1 MRERNA
7 NVYLLTLAVA
17 VIGTALAVQAYAQVN
32 LGALEPAGQP
42 GPRSDGPVKASARI
56 APATDKSPAQL
67 VVTADIAPGWHI
79 YSITQKR
86 GGPVPTKITVEPA
99 TGVKLAGD
107 FKPNTKPEIHPEPA
121 FENLPVETHEKRV
134 IWTAPLELAAGL
146 DMAKLAITGKLSFQA
161 CDASSCLPPKSLP
174 FTASLGAAADAA
186 PGAGVVTGELG
197 TYKPGNAHVVLEGS
211 FEPKVVTPGE
221 KVRLTITA
229 KPTDGWHIYALAA
242 RDPQKVAKPTL
253 IALTD
258 TAGWQASAPVAQ
270 GPLVERT
277 SPVLPDEKDRFYE
290 EPVTW
295 TIAFDV
301 PGDAQSG
308 KVKVAGLIGF
318 QTCQDEK
325 GCDLPHAAQF
335 QVEVPVAAQGV
346 AGTLPLE
353 FTPAKS
359 YKQVNEA
366 TAANEAPA
374 NQTAGFD
381 AQKLE
386 ANVEKSETS
395 LALMLGAA
403 LLGGL
408 ILNCMPCVLPVIGL
422 KILGFV
428 EQSHQHRR
436 QIFMLNLWFTLGLL
450 SVFMILASLAVFLNF
465 GWGEQFT
472 KPWFTIG
479 MSGLVF
485 AMALSFL
492 GVWEIPIPGFV
503 GSGSAGQMATKE
515 GAAGAFA
522 KGIFTTILATPCSG
536 PFLGPL
542 FGLLLRQPPAV
553 IYAIFFCVG
562 LGMASPYL
570 LIGAFPRLIRFLP
583 KPGAWMDTFKQA
595 MGFVLL
601 GTVVFLFMSIK
612 HDYLVPTFALLIGI
626 WLGCWWAG
634 RTPLT
639 AELGQKFIAWLMGG
653 AMAALVGLF
662 AFTWLVPGDDVLQ
675 WQPFSRA
682 SLVQLTNE
690 GKTVFVDFTA
700 TWCATC
706 KMNERVA
713 INTRA
718 VRELVEEYGIV
729 PLKADWSEES
739 DEIKDMLNLLGF
751 NSIPVYAV
759 FPAGEPNKPIV
770 FSDLVSEG
778 LVLEKLREAGPSRD
792 GAERTALMTSRQ

>member
-7 NVYLLTLAVA
+7 QAHLLALAAMVLC
-17 VIGTALAVQAYAQVN
+17 TALAGQARAQLN
-32 LGALEPAGQP
+32 LDALQPAGQA
-42 GPRSDGPVKASARI
+42 GPRGDGPVKVSARI
-56 APATDKSPAQL
+56 APASDKGPAQL
-67 VVTADIAPGWHI
+67 VVTADVTPGWHI

-86 GGPVPTKITVEPA
+86 GGPVPTKITVEPV
-99 TGVKLAGD
+99 TGAKLAGD
-107 FKPNTKPEIHPEPA
+107 FAPNAKPEIHPEPA
-121 FENLPVETHEKRV
+121 FDNLPVETHERRV
-134 IWTAPLELAAGL
+134 IWTAPLELSAGL

-174 FTASLGAAADAA
+174 FTASLGAAADAPA
-186 PGAGVVTGELG
+186 GAAVVAGELG
-197 TYKPGNAHVVLEGS
+197 VYKPGNAHVVLEGS
-211 FEPKVVTPGE
+211 FEPKVVAPGE
-221 KVRLTITA
+221 SARLAITA
-229 KPTDGWHIYALAA
+229 RPTDGWHIYALAA
-242 RDPQKVAKPTL
+242 RDPQKIAKPTL
-253 IALTD
+253 IALTE
-258 TAGWQASAPVAQ
+258 TAGWHASAPTAQ
-270 GPLVERT
+270 GPLIERPST
-277 SPVLPDEKDRFYE
+277 VLPGETDRFYE
-290 EPVTW
+290 QPVTW
-295 TIAFDV
+295 SFAFDV
-301 PGDAQSG
+301 PRDAQPG
-308 KVKVAGLIGF
+308 KTKLTGLIGF

-325 GCDLPHAAQF
+325 GCDLPHAVQF
-335 QVEVPVAAQGV
+335 EVEVPIAAQGV
-346 AGTLPLE
+346 SGTLPLE

-359 YKQVNEA
+359 YKQIAEA
-366 TAANEAPA
+366 AADDPSA
-374 NQTAGFD
+374 NQGAGFD
-381 AQKLE
+381 AEKLE
-386 ANVEKSETS
+386 ANVEKGETS
-395 LALMLGAA
+395 LVLMLGAA

-436 QIFMLNLWFTLGLL
+436 QIFLLNLWFTLGLL
-450 SVFMILASLAVFLNF
+450 SVFMILASLAVFLNL

-503 GSGSAGQMATKE
+503 GSGGTGQLATKE

-522 KGIFTTILATPCSG
+522 KGVFTTILATPCSG

-553 IYAIFFCVG
+553 IYAIFLCVG

-570 LIGAFPRLIRFLP
+570 AIGAFPRLIRFLP
-583 KPGAWMDTFKQA
+583 KPGVWMDTFKQA

-612 HDYLVPTFALLIGI
+612 QDYLVPTFALLVGI

-639 AELGQKFIAWLMGG
+639 AEIGQKLIAWVVGG
-653 AMAALVGLF
+653 ALAALVGLF
-662 AFTWLVPGDDVLQ
+662 AFSWLVPGDDVLP

-682 SLVQLTNE
+682 SLVQLTSE

-700 TWCATC
+700 DWCLTC
-706 KMNERVA
+706 KTNERVA

-718 VRELVEEYGIV
+718 VRELVEEYHIV
-729 PLKADWSEES
+729 PLRADWTEES
-739 DEIKDMLNLLGF
+739 PEIKDMLNLLGR
-751 NSIPVYAV
+751 NSIPVYAI
-759 FPAGEPNKPIV
+759 FPASEPNKPIV
-770 FSDLVSEG
+770 FSDLVSQG
-778 LVLEKLREAGPSRD
+778 QVLEKLREAGPSRETAD
-792 GAERTALMTSRQ
+792 RTALMTSRQ